1 MSVIKGLDGLNLDK
15 DTAFHKKV
23 GFIVA
28 NVDTVIEDLDALLL
42 DHLDLCFAQFVGKR
56 ILYGVNVRLARG
68 CQARFAGLVE
78 PGRPAG
84 GGRPQLDL
92 HGLGANEAAVFM

>member
-1 MSVIKGLDGLNLDK
+1 MMLTKRSQGLINANININHHRGDNDLALAPALNSFKLVE
-15 DTAFHKKV
+15 DT
-23 GFIVA
+23 
-28 NVDTVIEDLDALLL
+28 EE
-42 DHLDLCFAQFVGKR
+42 R
-56 ILYGVNVRLARG
+56 YGVNVRLARG